1 MNEWVVAV
9 AIAVFGAIYAAGRI
23 VAGTRK
29 EVEHAKADI
38 NRMGAK
44 IRDEQKDAARRH
56 HNLCLVKIAAE
67 NDRKTRF
74 KMAAMLRED

>member
-38 NRMGAK
+38 NLTPIKEAVN
-44 IRDEQKDAARRH
+44 DLD
-56 HNLCLVKIAAE
+56 LCVQ
-67 NDRKTRF
+67 
-74 KMAAMLRED
+74 MLRLG